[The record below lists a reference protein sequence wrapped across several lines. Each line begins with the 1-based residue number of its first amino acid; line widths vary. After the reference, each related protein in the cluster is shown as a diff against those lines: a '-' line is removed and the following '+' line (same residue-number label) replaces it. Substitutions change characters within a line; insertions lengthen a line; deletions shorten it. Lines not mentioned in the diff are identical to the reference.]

1 MGELHFRL
9 KCTPIQSVHSG
20 RIIGAEIVT
29 SCGVVCAGSQ
39 CTTTLLE
46 LLYGLAFKKRERD
59 RRFALPRWWSG
70 GDSNCRSSLRSIYS
84 GKVVTREISTRPFQK
99 IREAFLRRVSST
111 ARLNRAIFQQSPTSK
126 RPKRDRR
133 FESPPLHQR
142 GSANR
147 RSVPGFEKVE
157 TILRWDFDRVIV
169 SHGNLLE
176 GDGRARVR
184 ALSPICGRRSLSSR
198 KSEVQCKIRLRSRR
212 QDAP

>member
-1 MGELHFRL
+1 MKGKRAEGKTNKTHTMVYLYRL
-9 KCTPIQSVHSG
+9 ANTPSKWLST
-20 RIIGAEIVT
+20 RIARPQGT
-29 SCGVVCAGSQ
+29 SHVRP
-39 CTTTLLE
+39 TT
-46 LLYGLAFKKRERD
+46 GMKAD
-59 RRFALPRWWSG
+59 RRFAVPRCWSG

-147 RSVPGFEKVE
+147 RSRSISATKKLPPVRLNSRSRSSG
-157 TILRWDFDRVIV
+157 V
-169 SHGNLLE
+169 STSELVVSPAADGK
-176 GDGRARVR
+176 GRARE
-184 ALSPICGRRSLSSR
+184 LGRG
-198 KSEVQCKIRLRSRR
+198 
-212 QDAP
+212 

>member
-1 MGELHFRL
+1 MKGKRAEGKTNKTHTMVYLYRL
-9 KCTPIQSVHSG
+9 ANTPSKWLST
-20 RIIGAEIVT
+20 RIARPQGT
-29 SCGVVCAGSQ
+29 SHVRP
-39 CTTTLLE
+39 TT
-46 LLYGLAFKKRERD
+46 GMKAD
-59 RRFALPRWWSG
+59 RRFAVPRCWSG

>member
-70 GDSNCRSSLRSIYS
+70 GDSNRRSSLWFLALTKGS
-84 GKVVTREISTRPFQK
+84 KFHVVSALKP
-99 IREAFLRRVSST
+99 IRELLSERSAGKFWPKTVGLRP
-111 ARLNRAIFQQSPTSK
+111 LFQGGK
-126 RPKRDRR
+126 RPKRT
-133 FESPPLHQR
+133 
-142 GSANR
+142 A
-147 RSVPGFEKVE
+147 
-157 TILRWDFDRVIV
+157 
-169 SHGNLLE
+169 
-176 GDGRARVR
+176 
-184 ALSPICGRRSLSSR
+184 SSNP
-198 KSEVQCKIRLRSRR
+198 LRSTNESVRTS
-212 QDAP
+212 